1 MFDVVDFLLGIL
13 FAGSFKPRP
22 PRPKI
27 APEKRREAQTAYMGG
42 ANPATWENAETNA
55 REAEQLAYDM
65 GRLDVDHFGVLKG
78 MTKSVHDV
86 KNDDGEKIRERVNW
100 KG

>member
-1 MFDVVDFLLGIL
+1 MIDIIDFALGIL

-22 PRPKI
+22 ARPKI
-27 APEKRREAQTAYMGG
+27 APERTREPQTAYTGG
-42 ANPATWENAETNA
+42 ANPATWESAETNA

-86 KNDDGEKIRERVNW
+86 KNQDG
-100 KG
+100 